1 MFENLKKRLDF
12 RKNIDLFIREVKE
25 ETFEYKLIFFSSLID
40 EKDEFLNISI
50 ENNKDLEISL
60 GLIINRNVT
69 TKNLTKEIFEAINF
83 NIKKNKIY
91 TLKKLNVYVKGVK

>member
-1 MFENLKKRLDF
+1 MKAQDKLN
-12 RKNIDLFIREVKE
+12 E
-25 ETFEYKLIFFSSLID
+25 EIMKILESTPGVVGFSSLID
-40 EKDEFLNISI
+40 GKEEFLDISI

-91 TLKKLNVYVKGVK
+91 TLKKLNVYIKGVK

>member
-1 MFENLKKRLDF
+1 MKTQDKLN
-12 RKNIDLFIREVKE
+12 E
-25 ETFEYKLIFFSSLID
+25 EIMKILESTPGVVGFSSLID
-40 EKDEFLNISI
+40 EKEEFLDISI

-91 TLKKLNVYVKGVK
+91 TLKKLNVYIKGVK